1 MDRNVVILK
10 KKIKGI
16 TVCRSV
22 FHVVKIFG
30 WRTFF
35 YVIISVASRLFCVF
49 VDRLSLNRFVFILKV
64 FFLEKVLDDI
74 LIFVQNIG

>member
-1 MDRNVVILK
+1 M
-10 KKIKGI
+10 
-16 TVCRSV
+16 CRSV
-22 FHVVKIFG
+22 FHVVKIFLDV
-30 WRTFF
+30 RTFF